1 MTLFFSTL
9 SLTSL
14 LAPLTNI
21 KELFLQ
27 YSHEVLSKPKPTT
40 TRTDKLSRPHKLAF
54 SSGYVSC

>member
-9 SLTSL
+9 SLISL
-14 LAPLTNI
+14 LAPSTNI

-27 YSHEVLSKPKPTT
+27 YSHEVLSEPKTT
-40 TRTDKLSRPHKLAF
+40 ATRTDKLSRPHKPAF